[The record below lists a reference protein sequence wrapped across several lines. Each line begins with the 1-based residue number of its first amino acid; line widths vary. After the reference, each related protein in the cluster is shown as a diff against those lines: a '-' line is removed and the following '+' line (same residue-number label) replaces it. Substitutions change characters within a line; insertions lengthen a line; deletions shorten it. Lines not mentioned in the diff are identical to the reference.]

1 MFSRMFGKGKPT
13 EDGKEKDLA
22 HLHIPPIPEP
32 SISTDYTK
40 TMRTK
45 TLQENPKEGKE
56 TLNVAKFREI
66 ITSELELAKKDFADD
81 KLFLAANRVGKLRLF
96 VESLAAGKADAEN
109 RDTNKDVEGGEDYE
123 KLAEQIQKAWAEVAE
138 KDETYQAIIAAEKR
152 ARKFL
157 RLLENDEGWNLSHE
171 GTRLVSHWK
180 AEKDT
185 DTYSF
190 RVAGVVDACVLN
202 IIPLLLETDLYP
214 TWFPLMK
221 SAEELAS
228 PSRFHKVVK
237 SMLKMPFPLL
247 GREAMIDGRGWD
259 VMEHNR
265 VVSASMKMKTNP
277 QTQNQQSTPKP
288 LS

>member
-45 TLQENPKEGKE
+45 ILQENPKEGKE

-66 ITSELELAKKDFADD
+66 ITSELEIAKKDFADD

-123 KLAEQIQKAWAEVAE
+123 KLAEQSLSPVPTLSACLF
-138 KDETYQAIIAAEKR
+138 R
-152 ARKFL
+152 ARLFAVARSDDL
-157 RLLENDEGWNLSHE
+157 IHVCVCVVFHPDSEGM
-171 GTRLVSHWK
+171 G
-180 AEKDT
+180 
-185 DTYSF
+185 
-190 RVAGVVDACVLN
+190 
-202 IIPLLLETDLYP
+202 
-214 TWFPLMK
+214 
-221 SAEELAS
+221 
-228 PSRFHKVVK
+228 
-237 SMLKMPFPLL
+237 
-247 GREAMIDGRGWD
+247 
-259 VMEHNR
+259 
-265 VVSASMKMKTNP
+265 
-277 QTQNQQSTPKP
+277 
-288 LS
+288 